1 MTLVSPIT
9 RGPGPRF
16 PVDGRG
22 GGPGPARAQPSLRPG
37 TLRVAGRRRA
47 AGGAGAL
54 GASVTTR
61 GEMLMDW

>member
-1 MTLVSPIT
+1 MTLVSSIT
-9 RGPGPRF
+9 RGTEAGF
-16 PVDGRG
+16 PVDGPG

-37 TLRVAGRRRA
+37 TLRVASRRRA

-61 GEMLMDW
+61 GEKLIDW